1 VRGSEMYRKVLVI
14 FDGFHDL
21 GFFLCLCLLCLY
33 DCRCVYRERWICLG
47 HHVGEDV
54 GSEIS
59 MTSDGDVVVVNESL
73 ILTVQMRA
81 MPKQIQV
88 ISFGHPVYYV
98 RRDHEERM
106 YRILSVVGDL
116 ERSLD
121 P

>member
-1 VRGSEMYRKVLVI
+1 MYQKVLI

-21 GFFLCLCLLCLY
+21 GFFLFLCLY
-33 DCRCVYRERWICLG
+33 DYRCVYRERWIYLD
-47 HHVGEDV
+47 HHVDEDV
-54 GSEIS
+54 GSETS
-59 MTSDGDVVVVNESL
+59 MTSDGDVVAVNESL

-81 MPKQIQV
+81 MLKQIQA
-88 ISFGHPVYYV
+88 ISFGHPICYV